1 MRLRNEIFAHVLDWL
16 IQNNKVEDQ
25 KDLALKTGISQN
37 TVSRIMTGKVEPS
50 DDTLRKLNATFGNIF
65 NMQYLRGESI
75 VMLIE
80 DVAYYKSHPGELNKL
95 INGEGDNKIDQSSL
109 VNAAL
114 AAKDETIAALAN
126 KFRQKDE
133 LIAAFLPPTTRHPF
147 QQQSTPPRMKNYLR
161 ISLPKG
167 IADKERQAI
176 RTYDVP
182 YIIMRL
188 TLILASVLQMFYI
201 VN

>member
-1 MRLRNEIFAHVLDWL
+1 MCVFGCIMRLRNEIFAHVLDWL

-80 DVAYYKSHPGELNKL
+80 DVAYYKSHPSELNKL

-114 AAKDETIAALAN
+114 AAKDETIAALRDELTA
-126 KFRQKDE
+126 KDTVIQAKDE
-133 LIAAFLPPTTRHPF
+133 LIANLRQQIANLQQQLHAANDEELFKNFPF
-147 QQQSTPPRMKNYLR
+147 Q
-161 ISLPKG
+161 KG
-167 IADKERQAI
+167 IADKHDTDTSR
-176 RTYDVP
+176 V
-182 YIIMRL
+182 
-188 TLILASVLQMFYI
+188 
-201 VN
+201 

>member
-1 MRLRNEIFAHVLDWL
+1 MCVFGCIMRLRNEIFAHVLDWL

-80 DVAYYKSHPGELNKL
+80 DVAYYKSHPGELDKL
-95 INGEGDNKIDQSSL
+95 INGDGDNKIDQSSL

-114 AAKDETIAALAN
+114 AAKDETIAAKDTVIQA
-126 KFRQKDE
+126 KDE
-133 LIAAFLPPTTRHPF
+133 LIANLRQQIATL
-147 QQQSTPPRMKNYLR
+147 QQQLHAAKDEELFKGFPF
-161 ISLPKG
+161 PKG
-167 IADKERQAI
+167 IADKQDTDPAH
-176 RTYDVP
+176 V
-182 YIIMRL
+182 
-188 TLILASVLQMFYI
+188 
-201 VN
+201 

>member
-1 MRLRNEIFAHVLDWL
+1 MCVFGCIMRLRNEIFAHVLDWL

-114 AAKDETIAALAN
+114 AAKDAAIAAKDETIAALHEQIQA
-126 KFRQKDE
+126 KDE
-133 LIAAFLPPTTRHPF
+133 LIAALRQQLDIL
-147 QQQSTPPRMKNYLR
+147 QQQVHAAKDEELFKDFPF
-161 ISLPKG
+161 PKG
-167 IADKERQAI
+167 IADKKDKPSAH
-176 RTYDVP
+176 V
-182 YIIMRL
+182 
-188 TLILASVLQMFYI
+188 
-201 VN
+201 

>member
-95 INGEGDNKIDQSSL
+95 INGEGDNKIDKSSL

-114 AAKDETIAALAN
+114 AAKDATIAAKDETIATLHEQIQA
-126 KFRQKDE
+126 KDE
-133 LIAAFLPPTTRHPF
+133 LIAALRQQIATIQQQLYAAKDEELFNDFPF
-147 QQQSTPPRMKNYLR
+147 Q
-161 ISLPKG
+161 KG
-167 IADKERQAI
+167 IADKKDKPSAH
-176 RTYDVP
+176 V
-182 YIIMRL
+182 
-188 TLILASVLQMFYI
+188 
-201 VN
+201 

>member
-1 MRLRNEIFAHVLDWL
+1 MCVFGCIMRLRNEIFAHVLDWL

-37 TVSRIMTGKVEPS
+37 TISRIMTGKVEPS

-114 AAKDETIAALAN
+114 AAKDATIAAKDETIAALHEQIQA
-126 KFRQKDE
+126 KDE
-133 LIAAFLPPTTRHPF
+133 LIAALRQQIATL
-147 QQQSTPPRMKNYLR
+147 QQQLHAAKDEELFKDFPF
-161 ISLPKG
+161 PKG
-167 IADKERQAI
+167 IADKKDDPSAH
-176 RTYDVP
+176 V
-182 YIIMRL
+182 
-188 TLILASVLQMFYI
+188 
-201 VN
+201 

>member
-1 MRLRNEIFAHVLDWL
+1 MCVFGCIMRLRNEIFAHVLDWL

-114 AAKDETIAALAN
+114 AAKDQLIEELKEKYDKMEAEKDARIAELKQLAEE
-126 KFRQKDE
+126 RLHRIAE
-133 LIAAFLPPTTRHPF
+133 LRRVIDANEINPSNYPF
-147 QQQSTPPRMKNYLR
+147 TV
-161 ISLPKG
+161 G
-167 IADKERQAI
+167 VADTKKHKH
-176 RTYDVP
+176 V
-182 YIIMRL
+182 
-188 TLILASVLQMFYI
+188 
-201 VN
+201 

>member
-65 NMQYLRGESI
+65 NMQYLRGESV

-114 AAKDETIAALAN
+114 AAKDETITALREQIQA
-126 KFRQKDE
+126 KDE
-133 LIAAFLPPTTRHPF
+133 LIAALRQQIDIL
-147 QQQSTPPRMKNYLR
+147 QQQANTKKDEEFIRDYPFTIGVSERDDKPSTR
-161 ISLPKG
+161 
-167 IADKERQAI
+167 
-176 RTYDVP
+176 V
-182 YIIMRL
+182 
-188 TLILASVLQMFYI
+188 
-201 VN
+201 

>member
-1 MRLRNEIFAHVLDWL
+1 MCVFGCIMRLRNEIFAHVLDWL
-16 IQNNKVEDQ
+16 IQNDKVEDQ

-95 INGEGDNKIDQSSL
+95 INGEGNNKIDQSSL

-114 AAKDETIAALAN
+114 AAKDETIAALREQIQA
-126 KFRQKDE
+126 KDE
-133 LIAAFLPPTTRHPF
+133 LIAALRQQIDLL
-147 QQQSTPPRMKNYLR
+147 QQQVHAAKDEELFKDFPF
-161 ISLPKG
+161 PKG
-167 IADKERQAI
+167 IADKKDKPSAH
-176 RTYDVP
+176 V
-182 YIIMRL
+182 
-188 TLILASVLQMFYI
+188 
-201 VN
+201 

>member
-65 NMQYLRGESI
+65 NMQYLRGESV

-114 AAKDETIAALAN
+114 AAKDETITALREQIQA
-126 KFRQKDE
+126 KDE
-133 LIAAFLPPTTRHPF
+133 LIAALRQQIDIL
-147 QQQSTPPRMKNYLR
+147 QQQANTKKDEEFVRDYPFTIGVSERDDKPSTR
-161 ISLPKG
+161 
-167 IADKERQAI
+167 
-176 RTYDVP
+176 V
-182 YIIMRL
+182 
-188 TLILASVLQMFYI
+188 
-201 VN
+201 

>member
-1 MRLRNEIFAHVLDWL
+1 MCVFGCIMRLRNEIFAHVLDWL

-95 INGEGDNKIDQSSL
+95 INGEGDDKIDQSSL

-114 AAKDETIAALAN
+114 AAKDATIAAKDETIAALREQIHA
-126 KFRQKDE
+126 KDE
-133 LIAAFLPPTTRHPF
+133 LIAALRQQLDIF
-147 QQQSTPPRMKNYLR
+147 QQQVHDAIDEELFKDFPFH
-161 ISLPKG
+161 KG
-167 IADKERQAI
+167 IADKKDKPSAH
-176 RTYDVP
+176 V
-182 YIIMRL
+182 
-188 TLILASVLQMFYI
+188 
-201 VN
+201 

>member
-80 DVAYYKSHPGELNKL
+80 DVVYYKSHPGELNKL
-95 INGEGDNKIDQSSL
+95 INGEGGNKIDQSSL

-114 AAKDETIAALAN
+114 AAKDVTIAAKDETIAALHEQIQA
-126 KFRQKDE
+126 KDE
-133 LIAAFLPPTTRHPF
+133 LIAALRQQLDIL
-147 QQQSTPPRMKNYLR
+147 QQQVHAAKDEELFKDFPF
-161 ISLPKG
+161 PKG
-167 IADKERQAI
+167 IADKKDKPSAH
-176 RTYDVP
+176 V
-182 YIIMRL
+182 
-188 TLILASVLQMFYI
+188 
-201 VN
+201 

>member
-1 MRLRNEIFAHVLDWL
+1 MCVFGCIMRLRNEIFAHVLDWL

-95 INGEGDNKIDQSSL
+95 INGGGENKIDQSSL
-109 VNAAL
+109 VNSAL
-114 AAKDETIAALAN
+114 AAKDETIAALREQIQA
-126 KFRQKDE
+126 KDDLITSLRQQIEILHQQVHAAKADEYLKDYPFQAGVAETKDE
-133 LIAAFLPPTTRHPF
+133 KRAH
-147 QQQSTPPRMKNYLR
+147 
-161 ISLPKG
+161 
-167 IADKERQAI
+167 
-176 RTYDVP
+176 V
-182 YIIMRL
+182 
-188 TLILASVLQMFYI
+188 
-201 VN
+201 

>member
-80 DVAYYKSHPGELNKL
+80 DVAYYKTHPGELNKL
-95 INGEGDNKIDQSSL
+95 IKGDGDNKIDQSSL
-109 VNAAL
+109 INAAL
-114 AAKDETIAALAN
+114 AAKDETIAALHEQIQA
-126 KFRQKDE
+126 KDE
-133 LIAAFLPPTTRHPF
+133 LIAALRQQIELLQKQSDAVDNEELFDNYPF
-147 QQQSTPPRMKNYLR
+147 PR
-161 ISLPKG
+161 G
-167 IADKERQAI
+167 IAEKDKPNAH
-176 RTYDVP
+176 V
-182 YIIMRL
+182 
-188 TLILASVLQMFYI
+188 
-201 VN
+201 

>member
-80 DVAYYKSHPGELNKL
+80 DVAYYKTHPGELNKL

-114 AAKDETIAALAN
+114 AAKDETIAALHDQLTA
-126 KFRQKDE
+126 KDTVIQAKDE
-133 LIAAFLPPTTRHPF
+133 LIANLRQQLDILQKQIRATKDEELFKDFPF
-147 QQQSTPPRMKNYLR
+147 
-161 ISLPKG
+161 PKG
-167 IADKERQAI
+167 IADKQDTDPAH
-176 RTYDVP
+176 V
-182 YIIMRL
+182 
-188 TLILASVLQMFYI
+188 
-201 VN
+201 

>member
-80 DVAYYKSHPGELNKL
+80 DVAYYKSHPCELNKL

-114 AAKDETIAALAN
+114 AAKDATIAAKDETIAAL
-126 KFRQKDE
+126 REQIQTKDD
-133 LIAAFLPPTTRHPF
+133 LIAALRQQINFL
-147 QQQSTPPRMKNYLR
+147 QQQVHAAKDEELFKDFPF
-161 ISLPKG
+161 PKG
-167 IADKERQAI
+167 IADKKDKPSAH
-176 RTYDVP
+176 V
-182 YIIMRL
+182 
-188 TLILASVLQMFYI
+188 
-201 VN
+201 

>member
-1 MRLRNEIFAHVLDWL
+1 MCVFGCIMRLRNEIFAHVLDWL

-80 DVAYYKSHPGELNKL
+80 DVAYYKSHPGE
-95 INGEGDNKIDQSSL
+95 NKIDQSSL

-114 AAKDETIAALAN
+114 AAKDETIASLRDQLAAKDN
-126 KFRQKDE
+126 VIQAKDE
-133 LIAAFLPPTTRHPF
+133 LIAALRQQITIL
-147 QQQSTPPRMKNYLR
+147 QQSVRIDEPFKNYPFE
-161 ISLPKG
+161 IGVAEDGK
-167 IADKERQAI
+167 RQV
-176 RTYDVP
+176 TQV
-182 YIIMRL
+182 
-188 TLILASVLQMFYI
+188 
-201 VN
+201 

>member
-80 DVAYYKSHPGELNKL
+80 DVAYYKSHPGELNKMT
-95 INGEGDNKIDQSSL
+95 NGEDGNKIDQSSL

-114 AAKDETIAALAN
+114 AAKDETIAALHEQIQA
-126 KFRQKDE
+126 KDE
-133 LIAAFLPPTTRHPF
+133 LIAALRQQLDIL
-147 QQQSTPPRMKNYLR
+147 QQQVHAAKDEELFKDFPF
-161 ISLPKG
+161 PKG
-167 IADKERQAI
+167 IADKQDTDPAH
-176 RTYDVP
+176 V
-182 YIIMRL
+182 
-188 TLILASVLQMFYI
+188 
-201 VN
+201 

>member
-1 MRLRNEIFAHVLDWL
+1 MCVFGCIMRLRNEVFAHVLDWL

-80 DVAYYKSHPGELNKL
+80 DVAYYKSHPGELNKS

-114 AAKDETIAALAN
+114 AAKDETIAALREQIQA
-126 KFRQKDE
+126 KDE
-133 LIAAFLPPTTRHPF
+133 LIAALRQQIDILHQQVHAAKDEELFKDFPF
-147 QQQSTPPRMKNYLR
+147 PM
-161 ISLPKG
+161 G
-167 IADKERQAI
+167 IADKKDNPSAH
-176 RTYDVP
+176 V
-182 YIIMRL
+182 
-188 TLILASVLQMFYI
+188 
-201 VN
+201 

>member
-25 KDLALKTGISQN
+25 KDMALKTGISQN

-95 INGEGDNKIDQSSL
+95 INGEGDDKIDQSSL

-114 AAKDETIAALAN
+114 AAKDATIAAKDETIAALREQIHA
-126 KFRQKDE
+126 KDE
-133 LIAAFLPPTTRHPF
+133 LIAALRQQIDIF
-147 QQQSTPPRMKNYLR
+147 QQQVHDAIDEELFKDFPFH
-161 ISLPKG
+161 KG
-167 IADKERQAI
+167 IADKKDKPSAH
-176 RTYDVP
+176 V
-182 YIIMRL
+182 
-188 TLILASVLQMFYI
+188 
-201 VN
+201 

>member
-1 MRLRNEIFAHVLDWL
+1 MCVFGCIMRLRNEIFAHVLDWL

-65 NMQYLRGESI
+65 NMQYLRGEST

-80 DVAYYKSHPGELNKL
+80 DVAYYKYHPRELNKL
-95 INGEGDNKIDQSSL
+95 INGEGNNKIDQSSL

-114 AAKDETIAALAN
+114 AAKDVTIAAKDETIAALHEQIQA
-126 KFRQKDE
+126 KDE
-133 LIAAFLPPTTRHPF
+133 LITALRQQLDIL
-147 QQQSTPPRMKNYLR
+147 QQQVHASKDEELFKDFPF
-161 ISLPKG
+161 PKG
-167 IADKERQAI
+167 IADKKDKPSAH
-176 RTYDVP
+176 V
-182 YIIMRL
+182 
-188 TLILASVLQMFYI
+188 
-201 VN
+201 

>member
-1 MRLRNEIFAHVLDWL
+1 MCVFGCIMRLRNEIFAHVLDWL

-95 INGEGDNKIDQSSL
+95 INGEDDNKIDQSSL

-114 AAKDETIAALAN
+114 AAKDETIAAKDETIAALHEQIQA
-126 KFRQKDE
+126 KDE
-133 LIAAFLPPTTRHPF
+133 LIAALRQQLDIL
-147 QQQSTPPRMKNYLR
+147 QQQVHAAKDEELFKDFPF
-161 ISLPKG
+161 PKG
-167 IADKERQAI
+167 IADRQDTDPAH
-176 RTYDVP
+176 V
-182 YIIMRL
+182 
-188 TLILASVLQMFYI
+188 
-201 VN
+201 

>member
-1 MRLRNEIFAHVLDWL
+1 MCVFGCIMRLRNEIFAHVLDWL

-114 AAKDETIAALAN
+114 AAKDETIAALRDQITA
-126 KFRQKDE
+126 KDTVIQAKDE
-133 LIAAFLPPTTRHPF
+133 LIANLRKQTNTIALTSLYTSKVVKSRITPNGSLRESAELCRKSRHP
-147 QQQSTPPRMKNYLR
+147 P
-161 ISLPKG
+161 
-167 IADKERQAI
+167 
-176 RTYDVP
+176 
-182 YIIMRL
+182 
-188 TLILASVLQMFYI
+188 
-201 VN
+201 

>member
-1 MRLRNEIFAHVLDWL
+1 MCVFGCIMRLRNEIFAHVLDWL

-50 DDTLRKLNATFGNIF
+50 NDTLRKLNATFGNIF

-95 INGEGDNKIDQSSL
+95 INGEGDDKLDQSSL

-114 AAKDETIAALAN
+114 AAKDETIAALHEQIQA
-126 KFRQKDE
+126 KDE
-133 LIAAFLPPTTRHPF
+133 LIAALRQQLDIL
-147 QQQSTPPRMKNYLR
+147 QQQVHAAKDEELFKDFPF
-161 ISLPKG
+161 PKG
-167 IADKERQAI
+167 IADKKDKPSAH
-176 RTYDVP
+176 V
-182 YIIMRL
+182 
-188 TLILASVLQMFYI
+188 
-201 VN
+201 

>member
-1 MRLRNEIFAHVLDWL
+1 MCVFGCIMRLRNEIFAHVLDWL

-95 INGEGDNKIDQSSL
+95 INGDGDNKIDQSSL

-114 AAKDETIAALAN
+114 AAKDETIAALREQIQA
-126 KFRQKDE
+126 KDE
-133 LIAAFLPPTTRHPF
+133 LIAALRQQLDTL
-147 QQQSTPPRMKNYLR
+147 QQQVHADKDEELFKDFPF
-161 ISLPKG
+161 PKG
-167 IADKERQAI
+167 IADKKDKPSAH
-176 RTYDVP
+176 V
-182 YIIMRL
+182 
-188 TLILASVLQMFYI
+188 
-201 VN
+201 

>member
-80 DVAYYKSHPGELNKL
+80 DVAYYKSHPGE
-95 INGEGDNKIDQSSL
+95 NKIDQSSL

-114 AAKDETIAALAN
+114 AAKDETIASLRDQLAAKDN
-126 KFRQKDE
+126 VIQAKDE
-133 LIAAFLPPTTRHPF
+133 LIAALRQQITIL
-147 QQQSTPPRMKNYLR
+147 QQSVRIDEPFKNYPFE
-161 ISLPKG
+161 IGVAEDGK
-167 IADKERQAI
+167 RQV
-176 RTYDVP
+176 TQV
-182 YIIMRL
+182 
-188 TLILASVLQMFYI
+188 
-201 VN
+201 

>member
-1 MRLRNEIFAHVLDWL
+1 MRVFGCIMRLRNEIFAHVLDWL

-25 KDLALKTGISQN
+25 KDVALKTGISQN

-95 INGEGDNKIDQSSL
+95 INGDGDNKIDQSSL

-114 AAKDETIAALAN
+114 AAKDETIAALREQIQA
-126 KFRQKDE
+126 KDE
-133 LIAAFLPPTTRHPF
+133 LIAALRQQIELL
-147 QQQSTPPRMKNYLR
+147 QQQSNAVDNEELFDNYPFPR
-161 ISLPKG
+161 G
-167 IADKERQAI
+167 IAEKDKPNAH
-176 RTYDVP
+176 V
-182 YIIMRL
+182 
-188 TLILASVLQMFYI
+188 
-201 VN
+201 